1 MRLMK
6 RVESFT
12 NVQKALN
19 ERSGPIA
26 TDICL
31 LVLLEEIAGSLAVI
45 ADVLAEWKDGETNAD
60 AQ

>member
-45 ADVLAEWKDGETNAD
+45 ADVLTEEKDGEQNGGD
-60 AQ
+60 